1 MIKNKCRKCLFNE
14 RPDEFDDFTETSF
27 SSGVRE
33 AIMHMILN
41 GDINLERYEIIPV
54 QNVMGA
60 GATYI
65 DDNFFYDWQA
75 VMSNEFVLRKLIWAA
90 MLLFQGHKQ

>member
-1 MIKNKCRKCLFNE
+1 M
-14 RPDEFDDFTETSF
+14 
-27 SSGVRE
+27 
-33 AIMHMILN
+33 N

-60 GATYI
+60 RATYI

-75 VMSNEFVLRKLIWAA
+75 VMSNEFVLRKLI
-90 MLLFQGHKQ
+90 